1 MMDSSEGTID
11 FRYQER
17 EDQDNGLILEQI
29 KKEKRLLQ
37 ENLNKYIIIAKFS
50 LFKTTI

>member
-11 FRYQER
+11 FRYRER
-17 EDQDNGLILEQI
+17 EDQDNVLIFEQI

-37 ENLNKYIIIAKFS
+37 ENLNKYLKQ
-50 LFKTTI
+50 

>member
-11 FRYQER
+11 FRYHQER
-17 EDQDNGLILEQI
+17 QEQENVLIFEQI

-37 ENLNKYIIIAKFS
+37 ENLTK
-50 LFKTTI
+50 